1 MTTDKKLIEA
11 MVQAAG
17 LEKTFAGF
25 PEDVTTAINEALAR
39 RKSLADG
46 LDPAVEP
53 WPPMRP
59 GIGL

>member
-1 MTTDKKLIEA
+1 MATDEKLIEA

-17 LEKTFAGF
+17 LEKTFAAF

-39 RKSLADG
+39 RRSLAEA
-46 LDPAVEP
+46 LDPAIEP